1 MHRYFISTR
10 DSFPWEEIINYN
22 KIIKIQKKKDP
33 SQTLCTS
40 TTEKFATVKITIR
53 DSIDQ
58 FPMVSENAGPRA
70 AVEKP
75 FLLSD
80 GRVGL
85 EARLDRAI
93 YAHGD
98 PISVHVNVNNSSSKT
113 VRRIKVSVICDNR
126 PRGGLAICQEIFFR
140 SALLDFSIIKVE
152 KEGEVICIR
161 DYYRSRWYLNTG
173 NQGKFED
180 EDFALF
186 VWYMKV
192 LYAYGIVIMKLSFGI
207 KQLGKRSKG
216 LYLNNYLEKL
226 FKESCLFYYSLRV
239 IEKKETIRKRRS

>member
-140 SALLDFSIIKVE
+140 SALLDFSIIISR
-152 KEGEVICIR
+152 EGGRGNLYSRLLSISLIFK
-161 DYYRSRWYLNTG
+161 YRKSG
-173 NQGKFED
+173 
-180 EDFALF
+180 
-186 VWYMKV
+186 
-192 LYAYGIVIMKLSFGI
+192 
-207 KQLGKRSKG
+207 
-216 LYLNNYLEKL
+216 
-226 FKESCLFYYSLRV
+226 
-239 IEKKETIRKRRS
+239 

>member
-1 MHRYFISTR
+1 
-10 DSFPWEEIINYN
+10 
-22 KIIKIQKKKDP
+22 
-33 SQTLCTS
+33 
-40 TTEKFATVKITIR
+40 
-53 DSIDQ
+53 
-58 FPMVSENAGPRA
+58 MVSENAGPRA

-113 VRRIKVSVICDNR
+113 VRRIKVSVYIICDNR

-152 KEGEVICIR
+152 RGGRGNLYSRLLSISLIFK
-161 DYYRSRWYLNTG
+161 YRKSG
-173 NQGKFED
+173 
-180 EDFALF
+180 
-186 VWYMKV
+186 
-192 LYAYGIVIMKLSFGI
+192 
-207 KQLGKRSKG
+207 
-216 LYLNNYLEKL
+216 
-226 FKESCLFYYSLRV
+226 
-239 IEKKETIRKRRS
+239 